1 MLQLVLMLREEILEK
16 PGTPAETWEGAFK
29 TDAMLSVHGALL
41 PSTGIFSES
50 AGKEH
55 SQWAQD
61 HFCNWDAVKSFTHMG
76 AIPEPAN

>member
-16 PGTPAETWEGAFK
+16 PCTHCRNLGRSLQDR
-29 TDAMLSVHGALL
+29 DAMLSVHGALL

-55 SQWAQD
+55 SQ
-61 HFCNWDAVKSFTHMG
+61 
-76 AIPEPAN
+76 